1 MLAGVVAGWRM
12 GLLAAAGVLSFGILG
27 VWDAALETMALLL
40 IAVTLAVIGLGT
52 LIGWIFGAAKAG
64 LIAGVVL
71 GVPAGVG
78 GVYVRYRG
86 AFS

>member
-1 MLAGVVAGWRM
+1 MEPAETRAFPPAEAG
-12 GLLAAAGVLSFGILG
+12 
-27 VWDAALETMALLL
+27 ALL
-40 IAVTLAVIGLGT
+40 IVVTLLVIGLGA
-52 LIGWIFGAAKAG
+52 LIGWLAGAAKAG

-71 GVPAGVG
+71 GVPAGIG

>member
-1 MLAGVVAGWRM
+1 MLSAEMEPAAPRAFPPAEAGA
-12 GLLAAAGVLSFGILG
+12 
-27 VWDAALETMALLL
+27 LL

-52 LIGWIFGAAKAG
+52 LVGWIFGAAKTG
-64 LIAGVVL
+64 LIAGVIL
-71 GVPAGVG
+71 GVPAGIG